1 LAEHT
6 DPTTATG
13 APTTTTEVLAAI
25 AAEEPHGATAD
36 QVAHTIGLGLDGVVV
51 QDALEELVTRGLL
64 DRRELGRGTVY
75 TPRHVIRDTSV
86 LFALARSR
94 LNIVSAARALDCY
107 ASFEEN

>member
-36 QVAHTIGLGLDGVVV
+36 QVARAIGLGLDG
-51 QDALEELVTRGLL
+51 ELVQGEMEALVARGLL
-64 DRRELGRGTVY
+64 DRRGLGLGAVY
-75 TPRHVIRDTSV
+75 T
-86 LFALARSR
+86 L
-94 LNIVSAARALDCY
+94 SATV
-107 ASFEEN
+107 